1 LITSPDD
8 QRPSQAT
15 SNRAVIDPR
24 TEPFSLL
31 APLRERFDDVVA
43 GIEELVNIDSGS
55 FTAEGVNR
63 VADLCQARFEAGG
76 WEVERH
82 RFRPDEKWTGP
93 PLGDMVVG
101 RRLGA
106 RPLAEGGR
114 RLLLLAHIDTVFDE
128 GTAATRPFHVRDRR
142 AYGPGVTDD
151 KAGVVC
157 GFEAVEVLCKSAGF
171 DDFAAITLACS
182 PDEEIG
188 SPFSRPLIKALAA
201 EHDIAMGL
209 EAARTNGALVSARK
223 GISAFTIEVEG
234 KAVHAGVR
242 PAEGVNAVLEAAHK
256 TVALQALN
264 GRWPEVTCNVGV
276 VQGGHR
282 INVVPDRAV
291 IQVEVRATTTAGL
304 EQAMEE
310 VARIIGATTVPG
322 ARAELR
328 AAHRHTPMERTPA
341 VAALVTEAQGV
352 ARDLGFEVGEAA
364 TGGAGDANTTA
375 AVGLPTIDGLAPVG
389 GDAHGPD
396 EWLDLDSIVPRTALL
411 AGLLARL
418 GSRVARGQHT

>member
-1 LITSPDD
+1 M
-8 QRPSQAT
+8 
-15 SNRAVIDPR
+15 
-24 TEPFSLL
+24 
-31 APLRERFDDVVA
+31 RERFDDVLDR
-43 GIEELVNIDSGS
+43 IEELVNIDSGS

-63 VADLCQARFEAGG
+63 VGDWCQARFEAGG
-76 WEVERH
+76 WSVERH
-82 RFRPDEKWTGP
+82 RHRPGPEWPGP

-101 RRLGA
+101 RRAGA
-106 RPLAEGGR
+106 RPVAEGGR
-114 RLLLLAHIDTVFDE
+114 RLLLLAHMDTVFDE
-128 GTAATRPFHVRDRR
+128 GAAAARPFRAGGGR

-157 GFEAVEVLCKSAGF
+157 GFEAVEVLCDRAGF
-171 DDFAAITLACS
+171 DDFAAITLVCS

-188 SPFSRPLIKALAA
+188 SPFSRPLIEALAG
-201 EHDIAMGL
+201 EHDVAVGL

-242 PAEGVNAVLEAAHK
+242 PGEGVNAVLEAAHK

-264 GRWPEVTCNVGV
+264 GRWPGVSCNVGV
-276 VQGGHR
+276 LRGGNR
-282 INVVPDRAV
+282 TNVVADRAV
-291 IQVEVRATTTAGL
+291 MQVEVRAATTAAFD
-304 EQAMEE
+304 QAMDE
-310 VARIIGATTVPG
+310 VARIVAATTVPG
-322 ARAELR
+322 ARAELLP
-328 AAHRHTPMERTPA
+328 AHRHPPMERTDA
-341 VAALVTEAQGV
+341 VAALVAEARAV

-375 AVGLPTIDGLAPVG
+375 AAGLPTIDGLAPVG

-396 EWLDLDSIVPRTALL
+396 EWLDLDSVVPRTALL

-418 GSRVARGQHT
+418 GAGGSQGARS

>member
-1 LITSPDD
+1 VT
-8 QRPSQAT
+8 
-15 SNRAVIDPR
+15 DPR
-24 TEPFSLL
+24 TEPSSLL
-31 APLRERFDDVVA
+31 APLRERVDALLA
-43 GIEELVNIDSGS
+43 GIEELVGIDSGS

-63 VADLCQARFEAGG
+63 VADWCQARFEAGG
-76 WEVERH
+76 WTVERH
-82 RFRPDEKWTGP
+82 RHRPGAAWVGP

-101 RRLGA
+101 RRAGS
-106 RPLAEGGR
+106 RPVAEGGR
-114 RLLLLAHIDTVFDE
+114 RLLLLAHTDTVFDE
-128 GTAATRPFHVRDRR
+128 GAAAARPFRTEGGR

-157 GFEAVEVLCKSAGF
+157 GFEAVEVLCDQAGF
-171 DDFAAITLACS
+171 DDFAAITLVCS

-188 SPFSRPLIKALAA
+188 SPFSRPLIEALAG
-201 EHDIAMGL
+201 EHDVAVGL

-242 PAEGVNAVLEAAHK
+242 PGEGVNAVLEAAHK

-264 GRWPEVTCNVGV
+264 GRWPGVTCNVGV
-276 VQGGHR
+276 LRGGNR
-282 INVVPDRAV
+282 TNVVADRAV
-291 IQVEVRATTTAGL
+291 MQVEVRAATTAAFD
-304 EQAMEE
+304 QAMDE
-310 VARIIGATTVPG
+310 VAGIVAATTVPG
-322 ARAELR
+322 ARAELLP
-328 AAHRHTPMERTPA
+328 AHRHPPMERTDA
-341 VAALVTEAQGV
+341 VAALVAEAQAV

-375 AVGLPTIDGLAPVG
+375 AAGLPTIDGLAPVG

-396 EWLDLDSIVPRTALL
+396 EWLDLDSVVPRTALL

-418 GSRVARGQHT
+418 GSRPEGSPGTRS